1 MSNNS
6 LHDGY
11 SAARTLASSIPDSA
25 DFALVI
31 SFGMGL
37 NKERATEEILEV
49 FIARSY
55 EARTITIEAERTSV
69 ILIGNG
75 IFDKKMRK
83 SDPSNIYNGIK
94 NILGRYVDNGLINVQ
109 VYYSIDYYDDD
120 DNPRFEASRCV
131 FTQTVS
137 SSKVLDE
144 SFEGTLANE
153 GVSNDSFRIVTT
165 RV

>member
-109 VYYSIDYYDDD
+109 VYLGEKKNQKVTIVAKGWWDSYL
-120 DNPRFEASRCV
+120 DNYVTYTYQGPNFYCSV
-131 FTQTVS
+131 
-137 SSKVLDE
+137 
-144 SFEGTLANE
+144 
-153 GVSNDSFRIVTT
+153 IVWGFYTD
-165 RV
+165 